1 LGGLVIKNQAVECA
15 KKLSS
20 AFSTGSG
27 DGLLGLAFDKINTV
41 TPGPVPTPVQ
51 NMNTE
56 GVTPKV
62 IPFIFF
68 RLIFRVPKFSLACL
82 LVTLRTLDT
91 TLSVFSVLDE
101 LLMY

>member
-1 LGGLVIKNQAVECA
+1 VIQNQAVECA
-15 KKLSS
+15 KKISS
-20 AFSTGSG
+20 SFATGEG
-27 DGLLGLAFDKINTV
+27 DGLLGLALDKLNTV

-68 RLIFRVPKFSLACL
+68 HLIFRVPTFSLACL
-82 LVTLRTLDT
+82 LVTLRSLDT

-101 LLMY
+101 LLM